1 MHDSAYS
8 VLFFFF
14 HFPEQKN
21 KMCVCA
27 ALDVLFSSSIISPA
41 LLSSCL
47 FSAPCRSSD
56 VDSTALAAQRFSKS
70 FVFPWCFLCVHR
82 KREGGGIEKP
92 VADDISFKWFRV
104 SSSSSLPLNF
114 DGHLLDESVWRH
126 AFELPIFRR
135 IIQVGHWWYK
145 SCRPWT
151 WISAIMLYTYFILCI
166 CIYSPLCVVMY
177 VTRAAIWI
185 SSARPMANVWC
196 HPFTFLS
203 SYDSSY
209 IATFHN
215 TSIKTR
221 FWNINLGWP
230 LIDIST
236 PYTIYILL
244 SATIYSVNAI
254 SLRNERAWI
263 TFMNLAWF
271 SFFLNAS
278 YKQFEWTPP
287 LSFACSTPPPPFFFN
302 GE

>member
-1 MHDSAYS
+1 MISS
-8 VLFFFF
+8 EFFFF
-14 HFPEQKN
+14 VAIEFRWPPVRRERVTSRFWIAN
-21 KMCVCA
+21 I
-27 ALDVLFSSSIISPA
+27 SS
-41 LLSSCL
+41 
-47 FSAPCRSSD
+47 
-56 VDSTALAAQRFSKS
+56 
-70 FVFPWCFLCVHR
+70 
-82 KREGGGIEKP
+82 
-92 VADDISFKWFRV
+92 
-104 SSSSSLPLNF
+104 NY
-114 DGHLLDESVWRH
+114 
-126 AFELPIFRR
+126 
-135 IIQVGHWWYK
+135 IQVGHWWYK

-271 SFFLNAS
+271 SFFF
-278 YKQFEWTPP
+278 K
-287 LSFACSTPPPPFFFN
+287 CVV
-302 GE
+302 